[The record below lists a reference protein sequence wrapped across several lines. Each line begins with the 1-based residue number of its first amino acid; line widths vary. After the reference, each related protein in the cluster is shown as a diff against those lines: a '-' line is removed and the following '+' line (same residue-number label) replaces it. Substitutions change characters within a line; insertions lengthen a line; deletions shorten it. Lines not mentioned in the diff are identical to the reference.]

1 MSDLRAAVLLPTR
14 DRAEDLERTL
24 ATLREQRLPAGWRVQ
39 LIAVDDGSRDRTP
52 RVLEEFARSPGP
64 FQTTI
69 LRLGGAGKS
78 AALNRAMQETEAPVL
93 VFTDDDM
100 DHEPGWLA
108 ALVEHLEACGC
119 VGAHGRIEV
128 GFPAG
133 RPPWM
138 TRKAELLLGASHEAA
153 RADGSVRHLSGG
165 NMAVRS
171 HAARRAGP
179 FREDLGPQGERVGYS
194 EDVEWSLRVAEQG
207 RLCYCPA
214 AGNVHRIPP
223 GRARRS
229 YLWRRQFD
237 YARTEWRLRLQA
249 GEARPPLLREL
260 RNLLGALVVRRQRF
274 EGLDYGLE
282 IAARLGRLL
291 AVAEDLRRARQ
302 TGR

>member
-1 MSDLRAAVLLPTR
+1 MSDLRAAVLLATR
-14 DRAEDLERTL
+14 DRAADLERTL
-24 ATLREQRLPAGWRVQ
+24 ATLREQRLPSGWRVQ
-39 LIAVDDGSRDRTP
+39 LILVDDGSRDDTAH
-52 RVLEEFARSPGP
+52 VLQDFAREPGP
-64 FQTTI
+64 FETRI
-69 LRLGGAGKS
+69 LRLAGGGKS
-78 AALNRAMQETEAPVL
+78 AALNRAMRETEAPVL

-108 ALVEHLEACGC
+108 AFVEHLDACPC

-165 NMAVRS
+165 NMAVRAP
-171 HAARRAGP
+171 AARAAGP
-179 FREDLGPQGERVGYS
+179 FREDLGPRGARVGYS
-194 EDVEWSLRVAEQG
+194 EDVEWSLRVAHQG

-223 GRARRS
+223 ARARRG

-237 YARTEWRLRLQA
+237 YARTEWRLRLGA
-249 GEARPPLLREL
+249 GEARPS
-260 RNLLGALVVRRQRF
+260 LLGEIRGLVGALMVRRRRF

-282 IAARLGRLL
+282 IAARLGRLA
-291 AVAEDLRRARQ
+291 AVAEDLRPLRQ
-302 TGR
+302 TAG

>member
-1 MSDLRAAVLLPTR
+1 MSELRAAVLLPTR
-14 DRAEDLERTL
+14 DRARDLERTL
-24 ATLREQRLPAGWRVQ
+24 ATLREQRLPTEWRVQ

-52 RVLEEFARSPGP
+52 LVLDEFARAPGP
-64 FQTTI
+64 FETTI
-69 LRLGGAGKS
+69 VRLEGAGKS

-93 VFTDDDM
+93 AFTDDDM
-100 DHEPGWLA
+100 DHEPSWLA
-108 ALVEHLEACGC
+108 ALVEHLEACAC
-119 VGAHGRIEV
+119 VGVHGRIEV

-133 RPPWM
+133 RPGWM

-165 NMAVRS
+165 NMAVRAE
-171 HAARRAGP
+171 AARRAGP
-179 FREDLGPQGERVGYS
+179 FREDLGPQGARVGYS

-223 GRARRS
+223 ARARRR

-237 YARTEWRLRLQA
+237 YSRTEWRLRLQS

-260 RNLLGALVVRRQRF
+260 RSLLGALLVRRQRF
-274 EGLDYGLE
+274 EGPDYGLE
-282 IAARLGRLL
+282 IAARLGRLA
-291 AVAEDLRRARQ
+291 AVAEDLRRPRQ